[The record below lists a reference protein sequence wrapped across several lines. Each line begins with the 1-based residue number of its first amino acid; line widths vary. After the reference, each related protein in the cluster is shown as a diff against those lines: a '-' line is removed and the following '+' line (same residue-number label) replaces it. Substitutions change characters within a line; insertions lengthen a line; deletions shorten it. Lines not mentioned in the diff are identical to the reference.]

1 MHRREKK
8 IIEATEKPATVAS
21 LVADLR
27 ALGIEEGMLLLV
39 HSSLSSLGWVCG
51 GAVAVVLALQE
62 VLGARGTL
70 VMPAHTGELSDPR
83 AWENPPVPYA
93 WWETIR
99 EAMPAYDAQMT
110 PTSLM
115 GAIVEAFRGQDGTE
129 RSGHPQLSFC
139 ARGPLAKEV
148 LAGHA
153 LDFGLGEESPLAR
166 LYDLRGQV
174 LLLGVGHANNT
185 SLHLAEYRAD
195 YRDKRVVRNGAP
207 IKEGGQRRWVE
218 FEDVDIDSGDFERLG
233 ADFEAEGLAQTGC
246 VAQGPARFMPQP
258 VLVDY
263 AQRWIEENRR

>member
-1 MHRREKK
+1 MHKKEKK
-8 IIEATEKPATVAS
+8 VIDATEQPATIES
-21 LVADLR
+21 LAVDLR
-27 ALGIEEGMLLLV
+27 ALGVEEGMLVLV

-62 VLGARGTL
+62 VLGAQGTL

-99 EAMPAYDAQMT
+99 ETMPAYDVKMT
-110 PTSLM
+110 PTSHM

-139 ARGPLAKEV
+139 ARGPLAREI

-166 LYDLRGQV
+166 LYDLQGRV

-185 SLHLAEYRAD
+185 SLHLAEYRAE

-207 IKEGGQRRWVE
+207 LKEEGQRRWVE
-218 FEDVDIDSGDFERLG
+218 FEDIDIDSGDFERLG
-233 ADFEAEGLAQTGC
+233 ADFETQGLVQVGR
-246 VAQGPARFMPQP
+246 VAQGSARLIPQCA
-258 VLVDY
+258 LVDY
-263 AQRWIEENRR
+263 AQHWIEENRR